1 MVAPFAQIG
10 LQRGRER
17 GHLPTGKNIDL
28 RCLLLFQ
35 AIVCILRYG
44 CQYGRV
50 TIHFQP
56 DENAGRQAMRDRT
69 LATWV
74 ARNVLVQY
82 QLDAAW
88 PEVGERKGTMEMG
101 RREWRWRMNI
111 SQTEEEALRRMD
123 VEVVPVEAEDEETL
137 AILSG
142 FLREPDS

>member
-1 MVAPFAQIG
+1 MSVARDSGFTLLEVLIALAVLALAMGATIKAAG
-10 LQRGRER
+10 DY
-17 GHLPTGKNIDL
+17 TGNQVYL
-28 RCLLLFQ
+28 
-35 AIVCILRYG
+35 
-44 CQYGRV
+44 
-50 TIHFQP
+50 
-56 DENAGRQAMRDRT
+56 RDRT

-74 ARNVLVQY
+74 ARNVLVQH
-82 QLDAAW
+82 QLEGAW

-123 VEVVPVEAEDEETL
+123 VEVGPEEAEDEETL